1 MATSKYIPSRV
12 QALIQGA
19 IMSWM
24 LGKKQHESKVC
35 SQEISEILLPGIRSV
50 PEVQRWQQN
59 LLTNDLSLVTYALSY
74 ILELCREY
82 ELLHDIAPVVILETA

>member
-12 QALIQGA
+12 LAIIQGA
-19 IMSWM
+19 IISWM

-35 SQEISEILLPGIRSV
+35 SQEISEILLPRIRSV
-50 PEVQRWQQN
+50 PEVQRWQRN

-74 ILELCREY
+74 IIELCYEY
-82 ELLHDIAPVVILETA
+82 SLVHDIAPVVTLPST

>member
-12 QALIQGA
+12 QAIIQGA

-35 SQEISEILLPGIRSV
+35 SQEISEILLPRIRSV

-74 ILELCREY
+74 IIELCREY
-82 ELLHDIAPVVILETA
+82 ELLHDITPVVILEPA

>member
-12 QALIQGA
+12 QALVQGA

-24 LGKKQHESKVC
+24 LGKKQSESKVYSC
-35 SQEISEILLPGIRSV
+35 EIHDVLLPGIRSV
-50 PEVQRWQQN
+50 PEVQRWQRN

-74 ILELCREY
+74 IIELCYEY
-82 ELLHDIAPVVILETA
+82 SLVHDIAPVVTLPST

>member
-12 QALIQGA
+12 QALVQGA

-24 LGKKQHESKVC
+24 LGKKQSESKVYSC
-35 SQEISEILLPGIRSV
+35 EIHDVLLPGIRSV
-50 PEVQRWQQN
+50 PEVQRWQRN

-74 ILELCREY
+74 IIELCYEY
-82 ELLHDIAPVVILETA
+82 SLVHDITPVIEIPA

>member
-12 QALIQGA
+12 LAIIQGA
-19 IMSWM
+19 IISWM
-24 LGKKQHESKVC
+24 LGKKHHESKVC
-35 SQEISEILLPGIRSV
+35 SQEISEILLPRIRSV

-74 ILELCREY
+74 IIELCREY